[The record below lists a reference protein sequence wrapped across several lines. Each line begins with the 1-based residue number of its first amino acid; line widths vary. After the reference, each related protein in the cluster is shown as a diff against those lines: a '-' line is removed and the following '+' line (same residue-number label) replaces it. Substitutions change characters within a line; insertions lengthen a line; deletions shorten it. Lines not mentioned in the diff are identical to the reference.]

1 MRRRFVETL
10 ADLARKDKRIVLLT
24 GDLGFTVVEPFAEEF
39 PERFFNA
46 GVAEQNM
53 VGVATGLAEAG
64 FIPFVYSIV
73 TFAALRPFE
82 FIRNGPIA
90 QQLPVRIIG
99 VGGGFD
105 YGSAGISHWGL
116 EDLGIMR
123 MQPGLTVVAP
133 ADPAQA
139 AAALGS
145 TWALPGPVYYRIGK
159 DEDCTVPGLDGRF
172 RLGRLET
179 VRAGQDLLILA
190 TGSISARAVEVAAEL
205 THHGI
210 DTGIAIAS
218 SLNPPPEEDLV
229 NSLKGSSQVMTV
241 ENHYST
247 GGLGSLVAEIIADHD
262 IRSRLVRCGVKTLP
276 GPASGSAE
284 HMDDLHGLSK
294 RELVNTALKAFEDVR
309 FPL

>member
-10 ADLARKDKRIVLLT
+10 ADLARRDKRIVLLT
-24 GDLGFTVVEPFAEEF
+24 GDLGYTVVEPFAEEF

-145 TWALPGPVYYRIGK
+145 TWDLPGPAYYRIGK

-172 RLGRLET
+172 RLGRLEM

-190 TGSISARAVEVAAEL
+190 TGSISARAVEAAAEL
-205 THHGI
+205 IHHGI
-210 DTGIAIAS
+210 DTGVAIAS

-229 NSLKGSSQVMTV
+229 NALKRFPRVMTV

-247 GGLGSLVAEIIADHD
+247 GGLGSLVAEIVADHG

-276 GPASGSAE
+276 GPASGSVE

-294 RELVNTALKAFEDVR
+294 RELVNTALKAFEDIR